1 MTFDYL
7 SPELREVLGARGLT
21 EPTAP
26 QRDAGPRIA
35 RGDNVLLLAPT
46 GIGKTEAAMLPILDA
61 MREEG
66 KHPGIRCLYITPL
79 RALNRDMFRRLEDI
93 GGNLGISVDV
103 RHGDTSASDR
113 NRQSLHPP
121 DVLITTP
128 ETLQVMFT
136 GKRLAQHMKNIRW
149 VVVDE
154 IHELADTER
163 GAQLS
168 VALERL
174 VMLAGEFQRIGLS
187 ATVGNGEEVARFLAG
202 VKRRV
207 TLCRHDTHRD
217 MDISVERP
225 DPCDDPVL
233 LDRLQG
239 DPDIISVMVRA
250 RQLIEEG
257 RSTLFFVNTRE
268 TAEWL
273 AARFRHW
280 DPEFPIDVH
289 HGSLSKEVRTEM
301 EDRFKSGRL
310 KALICTSS
318 LELGIDVGTTDLVI
332 QYNSPRR
339 VARMVQRAG
348 RAGHRIGGRIAAKV
362 IATAPDEL
370 MEAMAVARRCED
382 REVEDSSGRPC
393 PLTVVANQLVAMTMS
408 GRMDRDSAYAVFRRA
423 HPFRD
428 LKREDMDGV
437 LDQLKGIKML
447 FEDEDGFRRSR
458 KGMDY
463 FYSNISMIPD
473 ERSYFI
479 RDIATRAVIGT
490 LDESFVA
497 TFEGQN
503 AMFIAKGRTWRVVEM
518 REDEILVEEARD
530 IGSVPSWSG
539 SDIPVPFEV
548 AMEVGRMRRTGDLS
562 AYRCNGNAAAEVRRY
577 IDEQREKWKANAES
591 EIARLQGLMQTLT
604 AEIDAAQGELKSRN
618 EELYQAQLGINNLEN
633 SIKMA
638 EERINIW
645 TENFQDASIRLRS
658 ADDRIAGIQ
667 SSIDRLRGEIE
678 SLEDSLALKQDQAD
692 EELRQIAA
700 MTKMQE
706 EKRVRITQLE
716 EEIEKREERSVALD
730 EELLHLT
737 EELKS
742 VIEDLVAE
750 VDENTDTAYSGERRD
765 KAAKAFLS
773 KAEEVK
779 GVVTNR
785 ISFLGTLKADAL
797 ISREIAEKDFSVF
810 RSSVDELVT
819 LFDEYRASIPPIV
832 DSLLSSDGLIAR
844 KRDIEKREGE
854 IRKESQANRTAIQL
868 CRDETAVL
876 RHDVDSLSETIDQQK
891 EHYRSVLSNLDI
903 AKSSL
908 QAVRTSIEEKEN
920 EAETARLDSEKDRN
934 LVQEYNDRIKA
945 EDESRRQMKAELQE
959 KSRETEAE
967 RSVVADMT
975 AALQKKRSDK
985 EAAYSD
991 LNEAN
996 RILSEQN
1003 ANIGSTDTLIENV
1016 VQSFFAKYSRNL
1028 GEFQKII
1035 EEEDLPDDTLLMN
1048 ELSEV
1053 NRELEKLGTVNYLA
1067 EDEYNAAKEQF
1078 DFYAK
1083 HLEDLNKART
1093 DLEKVLVE
1101 IQNRAKEL
1109 FLKTYNEIS
1118 DNFQAMFTR
1127 LFGGGVAKL
1136 TLEDPENVLTSGIDI
1151 FAQPPGKKLV
1161 TLSLLSGGERSMT
1174 AVALLFATYQVKPSP
1189 FCILDELDAALDDKN
1204 IGYFLDVLVDFG
1216 KTSQFIIITHNKHTV
1231 TGSETL
1237 LGVTQME
1244 AGVSTTVSY
1253 RLDRIAGKPVIL
1265 NDDDN
1270 VVDFDSDGKL
1280 Q

>member
-1 MTFDYL
+1 MFLKSLDIYGFKSFADKTHIDFAGGITSLLGPNGCGKSNIVD
-7 SPELREVLGARGLT
+7 SIKWVLGEKSTKSLRAGKMEDVIFNGTDTRKPMPFAEVELT
-21 EPTAP
+21 IDNSEHQLPTDVAEVAIKRRYFRTGESEYFLNGQKCL
-26 QRDAGPRIA
+26 QRNIRELFFD
-35 RGDNVLLLAPT
+35 T
-46 GIGKTEAAMLPILDA
+46 GVGKSAYSILEQGKIDQILSTKPEDRRYLFEEAA
-61 MREEG
+61 
-66 KHPGIRCLYITPL
+66 
-79 RALNRDMFRRLEDI
+79 
-93 GGNLGISVDV
+93 GISRYKEQCHSAELDLEKTAQNIDDITRSYNDSKRSCDRFRSQAEKAKKARELETRAFDLDV
-103 RHGDTSASDR
+103 RY
-113 NRQSLHPP
+113 N
-121 DVLITTP
+121 
-128 ETLQVMFT
+128 
-136 GKRLAQHMKNIRW
+136 LARIR
-149 VVVDE
+149 
-154 IHELADTER
+154 TY
-163 GAQLS
+163 S
-168 VALERL
+168 
-174 VMLAGEFQRIGLS
+174 ML
-187 ATVGNGEEVARFLAG
+187 
-202 VKRRV
+202 K
-207 TLCRHDTHRD
+207 
-217 MDISVERP
+217 
-225 DPCDDPVL
+225 
-233 LDRLQG
+233 
-239 DPDIISVMVRA
+239 
-250 RQLIEEG
+250 
-257 RSTLFFVNTRE
+257 
-268 TAEWL
+268 
-273 AARFRHW
+273 
-280 DPEFPIDVH
+280 
-289 HGSLSKEVRTEM
+289 
-301 EDRFKSGRL
+301 
-310 KALICTSS
+310 
-318 LELGIDVGTTDLVI
+318 
-332 QYNSPRR
+332 
-339 VARMVQRAG
+339 
-348 RAGHRIGGRIAAKV
+348 
-362 IATAPDEL
+362 
-370 MEAMAVARRCED
+370 
-382 REVEDSSGRPC
+382 
-393 PLTVVANQLVAMTMS
+393 
-408 GRMDRDSAYAVFRRA
+408 
-423 HPFRD
+423 
-428 LKREDMDGV
+428 
-437 LDQLKGIKML
+437 
-447 FEDEDGFRRSR
+447 
-458 KGMDY
+458 
-463 FYSNISMIPD
+463 
-473 ERSYFI
+473 
-479 RDIATRAVIGT
+479 
-490 LDESFVA
+490 
-497 TFEGQN
+497 
-503 AMFIAKGRTWRVVEM
+503 
-518 REDEILVEEARD
+518 
-530 IGSVPSWSG
+530 
-539 SDIPVPFEV
+539 
-548 AMEVGRMRRTGDLS
+548 
-562 AYRCNGNAAAEVRRY
+562 
-577 IDEQREKWKANAES
+577 EQREKWKANAES

-810 RSSVDELVT
+810 RSSVDELVA

-854 IRKESQANRTAIQL
+854 IRKESQANRSAIQL

-908 QAVRTSIEEKEN
+908 QAVRSSIEEKEN

-945 EDESRRQMKAELQE
+945 EEESRRQMKAELQE

-1093 DLEKVLVE
+1093 DLEKVLEE

-1280 Q
+1280 R